1 MRKSFWLFGVSALAL
16 GMAAAPVHAQ
26 SAGSAT
32 SNVNAQATTVTG
44 NTATDNG
51 SERVNRIVDS
61 YSPFSGILH
70 VQQNNG
76 SSNSINAA
84 SAVVA
89 DAVGPVVPVGA
100 FSFVNSNTNNNVTN
114 VTDGAAD
121 PDRLNVIRDSFVD
134 GDGQLIVQQNNGDNN
149 EIGAGTAVY
158 GAAVDVASISQSS
171 TATGSTSAQTGNG
184 PSDELY
190 DPGSQRA
197 NRVVDSFDD
206 SNGTIVVQ
214 QNNGS
219 ANAMSIA
226 SSVAATTGTSGAVT
240 QSAAADGLVSDLNV
254 LDEGA
259 TRRNLINGSFDGAAG
274 EISVQENN
282 GDANVMSIGN
292 AVAAVAGDVNGNVAQ
307 SNVDNAAESISG
319 VNATSQNDTRSNAIT
334 DSFTGV
340 AGLTTV
346 QQNNGNANSMT
357 AANSVVGVLGNV
369 NGNVN
374 QSIADAG
381 GSSIASDVD
390 VDVDGSQR
398 GNLINPSFNEFQGVV
413 NVQQNNGDANVMQ
426 TSSAFTAVAGTT
438 FDINQAINATGNS
451 VVGVTATDAYDDGN
465 GIASNRSNAIVDSFD
480 DGAGHAAVQQNN
492 GSANVMTAAQAVAAG
507 IEGANN
513 ASQTVAVSGTAGQS
527 TLYDDGSTR
536 NNRIED
542 SFNSTAGT
550 STVQQNNGDGNVMTV
565 ATAHIALIDVAAGG
579 DILDDTSQTV
589 TVGGTVF
596 DQPFTDDDDTI
607 AAGPRN
613 NAITGSYND
622 GTAGVHNIQQNN
634 GNGNVMGTGLGVMV
648 DGSGGGSPADENV
661 NAQIVSA
668 TASVTDNTGDIDGA
682 TGGIERTNA
691 VDGSFV
697 GFRGVTTVQQNGGDN
712 NVMGTAVAVRA
723 NVEAGDDIDTV
734 SGASASTSAVVTGN
748 DMNDGNVGNQLRN
761 TVTDSFTDAEGV
773 LSAQQN
779 AGNNNAINSATGVV
793 ANVDSV
799 AATPTQP
806 AASSASGAATVSG
819 NDVAIGP
826 DSDMRNRIEGSFDGA
841 AGVASVQQ
849 NTGHSNAMGAS
860 TQVTADDGSLFG
872 PAVSAAALGSNVS
885 GNTTT
890 IVAGANTFANNISSS
905 FNGAKGVMTVQ
916 QNNGSNN
923 VIGSAISVVA
933 NF

>member
-1 MRKSFWLFGVSALAL
+1 MRKSFWLLGVSAMAL

-26 SAGSAT
+26 SSGSAS

-100 FSFVNSNTNNNVTN
+100 FSFVNSNTNSNVTN

-121 PDRLNVIRDSFVD
+121 PDRLNVIRDSFID

-158 GAAVDVASISQSS
+158 GAAVDVASINQSS
-171 TATGSTSAQTGNG
+171 SANGLTAAQTGNG
-184 PSDELY
+184 PGGELY

-197 NRVVDSFDD
+197 NRIVDSFDD

-219 ANAMSIA
+219 ANAMSVA
-226 SSVAATTGTSGAVT
+226 SSIAATTGNSGAVT
-240 QSAAADGLVSDLNV
+240 QTATADGAVAGIAV

-259 TRRNLINGSFDGAAG
+259 TRNNRIDGSFDGAAG

-292 AVAAVAGDVNGNVAQ
+292 AVAAAAGDVNGDVTQ
-307 SNVDNAAESISG
+307 TNVDGGAENIAG
-319 VNATSQNDTRSNAIT
+319 VTATSQNDTRNNAIT

-346 QQNNGNANSMT
+346 QQNNGNTNSMT

-369 NGNVN
+369 NGDVN
-374 QSIADAG
+374 QTVADAG
-381 GSSIASDVD
+381 GSFIAGDVD
-390 VDVDGSQR
+390 VDVDGSAR
-398 GNLINPSFNEFQGVV
+398 NNLINPSFNEFEGVV

-426 TSSAFTAVAGTT
+426 TSSAFTAVTGTT

-465 GIASNRSNAIVDSFD
+465 GIASDRSNAIIESFD
-480 DGAGHAAVQQNN
+480 DGAGHVAVQQNN

-507 IEGANN
+507 IEGADN
-513 ASQTVAVSGTAGQS
+513 ASQTVAVSGTAGDS

-542 SFNSTAGT
+542 SFNDTQGT

-565 ATAHIALIDVAAGG
+565 ATAHIALIDDAPGG
-579 DILDDTSQTV
+579 NILDDTTQTV

-596 DQPFTDDDDTI
+596 DQPFTDDDDTV
-607 AAGPRN
+607 AEGPRN

-622 GTAGVHNIQQNN
+622 GTAGVHNVQQNN

-648 DGSGGGSPADENV
+648 DSSGGGSPGGENV
-661 NAQIVSA
+661 NAQTVAA
-668 TASVTDNTGDIDGA
+668 TASVTGNTGDIDGA
-682 TGGIERTNA
+682 GGGIERRNV
-691 VDGSFV
+691 VDGSFE
-697 GFRGVTTVQQNGGDN
+697 GFSGVTTIQQNGGDN
-712 NVMGTAVAVRA
+712 NVMGSAVAVRA
-723 NVEAGDDIDTV
+723 NVDAGDDIDMV
-734 SGASASTSAVVTGN
+734 SGATASTMAAVDN
-748 DMNDGNVGNQLRN
+748 NLMADGNAGNQLRN

-773 LSAQQN
+773 IGAQQN
-779 AGNNNAINSATGVV
+779 TGNNNAINSATGVV

-806 AASSASGAATVSG
+806 AASTAFGTASVTNNTVG
-819 NDVAIGP
+819 VGP
-826 DSDMRNRIEGSFDGA
+826 NADMRNRIEGSFDGA

-890 IVAGANTFANNISSS
+890 VVAGTNTFANNISSS
-905 FNGAKGVMTVQ
+905 FNGAQGVMTVQ